1 LKSIKRAGAIKNT
14 AEVSACS
21 YLKPDGVDKNP
32 DLKTMELLQCC
43 LQKRPVKREPARVA
57 AIIG

>member
-1 LKSIKRAGAIKNT
+1 MRNT
-14 AEVSACS
+14 AEISACF
-21 YLKPDGVDKNP
+21 YLKPDGIDKNP
-32 DLKTMELLQCC
+32 DLKMVELLQCC